1 MLESV
6 EFEPSAEGGALPGG
20 VLAATILLVTVG
32 VLDILQGISAVG
44 ADQLYVVGV
53 EYMYRFDTTAWGW
66 IHIVVGITL
75 VLIGIGLMSSTRWA
89 RIAAMVVAALSIV
102 ANFMSLPYFPAWSF
116 LVILLDVVVIWAVA
130 TWHVQSVRAR

>member
-6 EFEPSAEGGALPGG
+6 EFEPSAEGGAPPGG

-89 RIAAMVVAALSIV
+89 RIATMVVAALSIV

>member
-1 MLESV
+1 MKESADI
-6 EFEPSAEGGALPGG
+6 EPVSHRTEVPAG
-20 VLAATILLVTVG
+20 VIAAGILLVTVG

-53 EYMYRFDTTAWGW
+53 EYVYRFDTTAWGW
-66 IHIVVGITL
+66 IHIAVGIVL
-75 VLIGIGLMSSTRWA
+75 VLTGIGLMSGARWA
-89 RIAAMVVAALSIV
+89 RWAAMAVAALSIV

-130 TWHVQSVRAR
+130 TWHIRSRAR